1 MLPRFGAEGARKY
14 GLAAVKCRRR
24 NSLAAMLA
32 RFGAEDAGMR
42 VRAAGVC
49 CLQGLSC
56 ALPRLPGGTAV
67 CLCALPR
74 LPGGTAG
81 CLCALLACARATAA
95 QGFLWRVRRLR
106 RRSSWQSRP
115 RVSQHRLRAVWRG
128 RVRRSSPRW
137 SRSRT
142 CRTVCPFC
150 R

>member
-14 GLAAVKCRRR
+14 GFAAVKCSRR

-56 ALPRLPGGTAV
+56 ALPRLPGWTAVCLCALPRLPGGTAV

-74 LPGGTAG
+74 LPGGTAV

-106 RRSSWQSRP
+106 RRSSWQSRQ
-115 RVSQHRLRAVWRG
+115 RASLHRLRAVWRG
-128 RVRRSSPRW
+128 RARRSSPRW
-137 SRSRT
+137 
-142 CRTVCPFC
+142 
-150 R
+150 

>member
-1 MLPRFGAEGARKY
+1 MLARFGAEDARKY

-106 RRSSWQSRP
+106 RRSSWQSRQ
-115 RVSQHRLRAVWRG
+115 RVSLHRLRAVWRG

-142 CRTVCPFC
+142 CRTVCPSC